1 MNWRSQAGKSSL
13 IKMLMQKHGFSKRKA
28 ERGVNGVFACMA
40 RALARGEKVELPVGW
55 MQAVSPPGRK
65 NRVCQRFRNIR
76 TGKIFYRI
84 ARHPDR
90 IIRFRPNPKLIEKGA
105 FPPPPPPPPSPARI
119 EKGEE
124 FDQLL
129 AQLGF
134 PDFTLPDVKSLLAAA
149 DADLDRLL
157 ARLRLLARE
166 GRKFSNFHILRDT
179 VRQMYWISR

>member
-1 MNWRSQAGKSSL
+1 MGSLLVWPAPSHGVRKSSFPL
-13 IKMLMQKHGFSKRKA
+13 
-28 ERGVNGVFACMA
+28 
-40 RALARGEKVELPVGW
+40 GW
-55 MQAVSPPGRK
+55 IQAVSPPPGRK
-65 NRVCQRFRNIR
+65 SRVWQRFRNIE
-76 TGKIFYRI
+76 TGKIFFSI

>member
-55 MQAVSPPGRK
+55 MQAVSPPPGHK
-65 NRVCQRFRNIR
+65 SRVRQRFRNIR

-84 ARHPDR
+84 ARHPNR

-105 FPPPPPPPPSPARI
+105 FPPPPSSKRL

-124 FDQLL
+124 LDQLL